1 MTRAMNHGDDLNRFL
16 LPGVANHVRVEIPE
30 AISAIQEFFVKVAD
44 TRRLSQGLQRF
55 IISGSETFSGIGAI
69 RCDIQEDLRQVGPCF
84 WRKPKPPFSHSSSL
98 LLYASA
104 FRDQSAQFFEHLV
117 SIEQIAALG
126 LSSAAL
132 QLGFQL
138 L

>member
-84 WRKPKPPFSHSSSL
+84 WRKPKPPFHTRVAFFFTRLRSAISRRNSSNTWS
-98 LLYASA
+98 ASS
-104 FRDQSAQFFEHLV
+104 RSPLSA
-117 SIEQIAALG
+117 
-126 LSSAAL
+126 
-132 QLGFQL
+132 
-138 L
+138 